1 MTSASPRSV
10 PDLDAEAE
18 VDLGRYARMLLVRW
32 WLLLAGLVAGAVVG
46 YLTTL
51 GGGQFYRAA
60 AVVYL
65 GQPLGALSASPVQAL
80 NTNPSAVRA
89 IVTSESV
96 VQRVARRSGLSAARL
111 RSGISVNVI
120 PGALS
125 KFGQT
130 PLTQVNV
137 KGPEPAKVR
146 LAANALAAIVVS
158 KLAGPARGKIAVF
171 EPLEQADKATID
183 AVNRALSAPGLSLT
197 EQLLLQTRLQTAQ
210 SDLAQVSQQL
220 SLAEEVEAP
229 RVVTQAAAA
238 KTSVRNHRNAT
249 AVGAVI
255 GLILGGLAALLWEPL
270 TRMRGHRP

>member
-1 MTSASPRSV
+1 MTSPRPE

-18 VDLGRYARMLLVRW
+18 VDLGRFARAVLERW
-32 WLLLAGLVAGAVVG
+32 WLLLAGVVAGAIIG

-51 GGGQFYRAA
+51 GGGQYYRAS

-96 VQRVARRSGLSAARL
+96 VQRVARRSGLSPGRL
-111 RSGISVNVI
+111 RSGVSVNVI
-120 PGALS
+120 AGAQS

-130 PLTQVNV
+130 PLTQVTV

-146 LAANALAAIVVS
+146 VAANALAAIVVS
-158 KLAGPARGKIAVF
+158 KLIGPARGKIAIF
-171 EPLEQADKATID
+171 KPLRDADQSTID
-183 AVNRALSAPGLSLT
+183 AVNRALSEPGLDLT
-197 EQLLLQTRLQTAQ
+197 EKLLLQTRLQAAQ

-220 SLAEEVEAP
+220 SSAEEVEAP
-229 RVVTQAAAA
+229 RVVTEAASA
-238 KTSVRNHRNAT
+238 KTAVRNHRNAT
-249 AVGAVI
+249 AVGAFI
-255 GLILGGLAALLWEPL
+255 GLILGGLAAVLWEPL
-270 TRMRGHRP
+270 TRLRRSEP

>member
-1 MTSASPRSV
+1 MTSSRPE

-18 VDLGRYARMLLVRW
+18 VDLGRSARAVLERW
-32 WLLLAGLVAGAVVG
+32 WLLLAGVVAGAIIG

-51 GGGQFYRAA
+51 GGGQYYRAS

-96 VQRVARRSGLSAARL
+96 VQRVARRSGLSPGRVRA
-111 RSGISVNVI
+111 GVSVNVI

-130 PLTQVNV
+130 PLTQVTV

-146 LAANALAAIVVS
+146 VAANALAAIVVS
-158 KLAGPARGKIAVF
+158 KLIGPARGKIAVF
-171 EPLEQADKATID
+171 KPLRDADQATID
-183 AVNRALSAPGLSLT
+183 AVNRALSEPGLDLT
-197 EQLLLQTRLQTAQ
+197 EKLLLQTRLQTAQ

-229 RVVTQAAAA
+229 RLVTEAASA
-238 KTSVRNHRNAT
+238 KTAVRNHRNST
-249 AVGAVI
+249 AVGALI
-255 GLILGGLAALLWEPL
+255 GLILGGIAALLWEPL
-270 TRMRGHRP
+270 TRARRREP